1 MISVPETLNH
11 SNLRGRERFEV
22 FFLLQNPFASQMIQL
37 IIPALP
43 DPLIQQQPDNR
54 YSSPTPPG
62 VLVHPIQRV
71 RFPVDCFHQKR
82 TSRFL
87 NVVLLEKCSAT
98 FHRVQCQKKA
108 VDSSDQEEGGG

>member
-71 RFPVDCFHQKR
+71 RFPVDCFHHKR
-82 TSRFL
+82 ISSFL
-87 NVVLLEKCSAT
+87 NVISLSSSLE
-98 FHRVQCQKKA
+98 FHRQLYKRI
-108 VDSSDQEEGGG
+108 

>member
-71 RFPVDCFHQKR
+71 RFPVDCFHHKR
-82 TSRFL
+82 ISSFL
-87 NVVLLEKCSAT
+87 NVISLSSSLE
-98 FHRVQCQKKA
+98 FHRQLYKRIWIFTNVYII
-108 VDSSDQEEGGG
+108 VE